1 MVVLDTPMVF
11 LSFLSVPSDSLPRV
25 VVDSRDFRLAD
36 RPPALLPI
44 LVKIDVFLRVS
55 LSQRT
60 LN

>member
-1 MVVLDTPMVF
+1 MVVLDTPIVF
-11 LSFLSVPSDSLPRV
+11 FCFLSVPSDSRV

>member
-11 LSFLSVPSDSLPRV
+11 FCFLSVPSDSRV